1 MKLFII
7 YLLKGVFSSDKYSKF
22 CDIKVPNFSSSSLK
36 NLCLWHYILNSNI
49 ILKFYFSHFKAKY
62 SH

>member
-7 YLLKGVFSSDKYSKF
+7 YLLKGVFSSDKYPKF

-49 ILKFYFSHFKAKY
+49 ILKF
-62 SH
+62 